1 MLQNVNICENKGP
14 KSSSKPIKILQS
26 GLVWFV
32 FQHNGQTFGESGA
45 TDVLENI
52 FDIYLN
58 IVYILRRNIHKVTA
72 PLGKNQLKTYSLS
85 WS

>member
-14 KSSSKPIKILQS
+14 KGSSKPIKILQS

-52 FDIYLN
+52 FDIF
-58 IVYILRRNIHKVTA
+58 
-72 PLGKNQLKTYSLS
+72 
-85 WS
+85 